1 MYLQVVQMKISII
14 IPSYNQYSFLEKS
27 LLSAIR
33 QDYVEKEIF
42 VMDGGSTDGSINI
55 IKKYERD
62 LKYWQ
67 SQPDG
72 GQSAAI
78 SKGIELS
85 TGEIVGWLNS
95 DDILMPG
102 AITRIA
108 RKAREI
114 NTTDAVFYGGNYIID
129 EQDTIQDAYLGCEI
143 KKFIHYRLGPT
154 ICQPGTF
161 FGRRIYDEVGGLNKE
176 LQYGMDYELWFKFM
190 HAHVPFIYIRSI
202 QSGFRRH
209 PYQKGHSSIWLKKC
223 LEERSQI
230 KSTYGLS
237 SKSKIEVSFAYIL
250 FQLYKILNGST
261 IYTVIYRL
269 YNHHRLRE
277 YQTYYT

>member
-1 MYLQVVQMKISII
+1 M
-14 IPSYNQYSFLEKS
+14 
-27 LLSAIR
+27 LSAIE
-33 QDYVEKEIF
+33 QDYEDKEII
-42 VMDGGSTDGSINI
+42 VIDGGSTDGSINI
-55 IKKYERD
+55 IKKYDRH

-72 GQSAAI
+72 GQTIAI
-78 SKGIELS
+78 SKGIEIS

-102 AITRIA
+102 AIARIA
-108 RKAREI
+108 RKAQEL
-114 NTTDAVFYGGNYIID
+114 NTSDAVFYGGNYIID
-129 EQDTIQDAYLGCEI
+129 DQGKIQDVYLGCAI
-143 KKFIHYRLGPT
+143 NKFIAFRLGPI

-161 FGRRIYDEVGGLNKE
+161 FGRRVYDEVGGLNKE

-190 HAHVPFIYIRSI
+190 QAQVPFIYIRSI
-202 QSGFRRH
+202 QSCFRRH
-209 PYQKGHSSIWLKKC
+209 PYQKGHSSNWLKKC

-230 KSTYGLS
+230 KSIYGLS
-237 SKSKIEVSFAYIL
+237 SKSKIEVSFAYML
-250 FQLYKILNGST
+250 FQLRKIFNGSM
-261 IYTVIYRL
+261 IYTVVYRL